1 MFCFPYHILL
11 QLYIPFSLRLTWMR
25 GLYFNLKIL
34 IWIHYSYWFF
44 LFIRGVKKNWFFAI
58 NWCKFFLNGLTDREL
73 SLDYFPTESLFLKDE
88 GFFHEK
94 VHNTTQNC
102 ILENEDITMGIW
114 FAKLAGHTVDASR
127 SLKNPHVVASY
138 ALFFGFIGFILL
150 VWISAFVLTIV
161 RICKKY
167 SNARKHDETHR
178 TVRKLSL
185 WRFVNQTQCWLT
197 KKLDFPVRKALHQ
210 CLGAFHGIGRLEDE

>member
-1 MFCFPYHILL
+1 MKRI
-11 QLYIPFSLRLTWMR
+11 
-25 GLYFNLKIL
+25 
-34 IWIHYSYWFF
+34 
-44 LFIRGVKKNWFFAI
+44 
-58 NWCKFFLNGLTDREL
+58 
-73 SLDYFPTESLFLKDE
+73 
-88 GFFHEK
+88 
-94 VHNTTQNC
+94 HNTTQNC

-114 FAKLAGHTVDASR
+114 FAKLTGHTVDASR

-185 WRFVNQTQCWLT
+185 SRFVNQTQCWLT
-197 KKLDFPVRKALHQ
+197 KKTWFSSKEGLTLTFHWNLGGIPRNWEGREYFVVFTSLKFFNERKQQNIPTRNENNKKSLNKSINQ
-210 CLGAFHGIGRLEDE
+210 SRTRTITRNSTPSPP

>member
-1 MFCFPYHILL
+1 MKRI
-11 QLYIPFSLRLTWMR
+11 
-25 GLYFNLKIL
+25 
-34 IWIHYSYWFF
+34 
-44 LFIRGVKKNWFFAI
+44 
-58 NWCKFFLNGLTDREL
+58 
-73 SLDYFPTESLFLKDE
+73 
-88 GFFHEK
+88 
-94 VHNTTQNC
+94 HNTTQNC

-114 FAKLAGHTVDASR
+114 FAKLTGHTVDASR

-167 SNARKHDETHR
+167 SNARKHDDTHR

-197 KKLDFPVRKALHQ
+197 KKTWFSSKEGLTPTFGGIPQNWETRGWIGVIDYQNFVACGIHQFKTLQRKKTTEHTKPKTMK
-210 CLGAFHGIGRLEDE
+210 INK